1 MVFILSK
8 IRLGVVTMLTLS
20 SVLVTPLVNASELDV
35 IDHVVDK
42 NKVEAIVKP
51 VEGGGV
57 KDF

>member
-1 MVFILSK
+1 MFILSK

>member
-1 MVFILSK
+1 MFILSK

-35 IDHVVDK
+35 IDHVDK